1 MAVRPQVENFRQ
13 LWEKSVIRQLLFFTG
28 LLGASLCLPAAS
40 EARTVKAAV
49 GRAVPVFAGDVTR
62 PYVVIGEVNDNLRKP
77 FAFMASPTKDKIYA
91 EIWERARKMGA
102 DAVINARFGETQ
114 RTMFDH
120 GRTPI
125 SGTAIKYTD
134 SVVPS
139 D

>member
-1 MAVRPQVENFRQ
+1 VRLLIFWIMIALATATNATSNETEN
-13 LWEKSVIRQLLFFTG
+13 VV
-28 LLGASLCLPAAS
+28 LPVY
-40 EARTVKAAV
+40 EGNTDK
-49 GRAVPVFAGDVTR
+49 
-62 PYVVIGEVNDNLRKP
+62 PYVVVGEIKDNLRKP
-77 FAFMASPTKDKIYA
+77 FAFMASPTKAKIYA

>member
-1 MAVRPQVENFRQ
+1 
-13 LWEKSVIRQLLFFTG
+13 
-28 LLGASLCLPAAS
+28 
-40 EARTVKAAV
+40 
-49 GRAVPVFAGDVTR
+49 
-62 PYVVIGEVNDNLRKP
+62 
-77 FAFMASPTKDKIYA
+77 MASPSKEKIYA

-134 SVVPS
+134 GLKPQK
-139 D
+139 